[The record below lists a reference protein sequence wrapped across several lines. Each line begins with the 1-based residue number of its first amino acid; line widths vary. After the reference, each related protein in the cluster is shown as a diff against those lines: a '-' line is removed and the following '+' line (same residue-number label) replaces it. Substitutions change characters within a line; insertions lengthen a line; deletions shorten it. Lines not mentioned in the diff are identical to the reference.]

1 MKKLTIGILT
11 ISILLI
17 GCLQDNKD
25 KKKPN
30 LNSKKIAID
39 TVKIIK
45 KPKKF
50 KITQESMIGNWFV
63 VSSNRNPK
71 FFNKILVGADY
82 ITFYP
87 NGIIKEKTFYPDRID
102 EKVGKYVIDTSTNVV
117 TIKYNEI
124 QHKWRQVSS
133 GKALEF
139 YWINTELDFKKNL
152 NSFHIKRGSKEWNK
166 YGKKRIDM
174 DKVRDIVN
182 SVDALELKK
191 GFRYKISKQTP
202 LMTSNTPTGSINP
215 FYLKSGTIIE
225 ILSKNV
231 VEGTI
236 WYHTKIPSANKKGWI
251 SSIALFGQNIRKVS
265 N

>member
-11 ISILLI
+11 ILILLT
-17 GCLQDNKD
+17 GCLQDNKGQ
-25 KKKPN
+25 KKT
-30 LNSKKIAID
+30 NSNSRKIATD
-39 TVKIIK
+39 TVKIK
-45 KPKKF
+45 KKQKIF
-50 KITQESMIGNWFV
+50 KITQESMIGDWFAV
-63 VSSNRNPK
+63 ASNPNPDY
-71 FFNKILVGADY
+71 FNKILVGADY

-87 NGIIKEKTFYPDRID
+87 DGVIKNKVFLPDEVV
-102 EKVGKYVIDTSTNVV
+102 EKVGKYIIDTSTNEII
-117 TIKYNEI
+117 IKYNEL
-124 QHKWRQVSS
+124 HYKWKQISS
-133 GKALEF
+133 GKAIEF
-139 YWINTELDFKKNL
+139 YWVNTDLNYEKNL
-152 NSFHIKRGSKEWNK
+152 NNVYIKNGSKEWNK

-225 ILSKNV
+225 ILSKNEV
-231 VEGTI
+231 DGTI
-236 WYHTKIPSANKKGWI
+236 WYHTKIQSENKKGWI
-251 SSIALFGQNIRKVS
+251 NSIALFRQNIRKVS